1 MADAKA
7 KGKGKRSGHGDEHKD
22 DPAERPSA
30 EVLTAQLCKAIH
42 GGASAEAEDLFS
54 RLDSELRRQDSVRL
68 QNYVSELEAAA
79 VAALPD
85 DSDSSGDEGASR
97 KPS

>member
-1 MADAKA
+1 MAADAKA
-7 KGKGKRSGHGDEHKD
+7 KGKGKRSGDSECKD
-22 DPAERPSA
+22 DAETQRPSA
-30 EVLTAQLCKAIH
+30 EVLTEQLCEAIN
-42 GGASAEAEDLFS
+42 GGATARAEDLFS

-85 DSDSSGDEGASR
+85 SDSSEEEGAA